1 MKKLMLIAVF
11 AGVATIASAQFK
23 PKGGEK
29 TLEVNFAPLGGTPV
43 SINGIRV
50 RSFVDETTAYRLG
63 LNINYSSSK
72 DRNGTT
78 ADGSKEMYDKSSILG
93 ITLQPGIEKHM
104 AGTSRLSPYM
114 GAILDIGFQSSKDV
128 NEYESGT
135 TANNIETITT
145 KGTNGFF
152 RIGANVVAGADYYIA
167 NKVYMGVELGYG
179 LQMVN
184 FATIK
189 GENSASGSAKIDDI
203 KPGSSFNFGP
213 NISGL
218 FRLGYAF

>member
-29 TLEVNFAPLGGTPV
+29 TLEVNFAPLGGSPV
-43 SINGIRV
+43 SINGIKV

-63 LNINYSSSK
+63 LNINYASTKTRS
-72 DRNGTT
+72 GTT
-78 ADGSKEMYDKSSILG
+78 ADGSTEMYDKSSILG

-104 AGTSRLSPYM
+104 SGTNRLSPYM
-114 GAILDIGFQSSKDV
+114 GAILDIGFQSSSDV
-128 NEYESGT
+128 NEYEGA
-135 TANNIETITT
+135 TANAIETVTT

-152 RIGANVVAGADYYIA
+152 RIGANAVAGADYYIS

-179 LQMVN
+179 LQLVN
-184 FATIK
+184 NATITT
-189 GENSASGSAKIDDI
+189 ENSAAGSPKVDDV